1 MCAFQIPRK
10 DHPWRQYQDKK
21 DLAMEHPQPKKTIK
35 VFLTEITAN
44 WDNIEVFTTA
54 YGREDRHL
62 LSTLPSYKQATWI
75 LSLIKK
81 SYL

>member
-1 MCAFQIPRK
+1 MAFQTPK
-10 DHPWRQYQDKK
+10 SDHPWRRYQDKK
-21 DLAMEHPQPKKTIK
+21 ETVERPEPKKTVK

-62 LSTLPSYKQATWI
+62 LSSLPSYRQATWI